1 MSKKIAY
8 ASYNCLNNI
17 FNGWFGIETIRFNES
32 YDTHERKAIDYKLII
47 NGKEY
52 NSSLAP
58 TVTQSISDES
68 CIIWLNIQ
76 HKEVQGIDDLFCEI
90 KYMGDAYVH
99 ARKSSQPKGQYIY
112 EEIFRRMNA
121 GMAAL
126 IQPRVF
132 IHCWSEEVSIEIIK
146 KTKRSINPNKIILL
160 KPSNI
165 DEQCFKN
172 IRSRAEYE
180 FSLETEIL
188 EVQAKGRDI
197 GGFIAALKKCLD
209 EKAQDYNPNRPCLL
223 LHSKNTLNIPSH
235 RVSMWRNAL
244 IDPLVMRLRG
254 FSTLILLSLLKPALI
269 YSKDVSRN
277 EPGSSIN
284 IHQYQSLLLAQSLAK
299 RLFNKT
305 PSSFGYCAGTM
316 MWVIPSKIA
325 PIWTLSKLEE
335 IETLLEPSETMSEP
349 SHAHA
354 FERLFPEMIRSAG
367 GLCLR
372 V

>member
-17 FNGWFGIETIRFNES
+17 FNGWFGIETMRFNES

-52 NSSLAP
+52 NSSLTP

-68 CIIWLNIQ
+68 CVIWLNIQ

-132 IHCWSEEVSIEIIK
+132 IHCWSEEVSIEVIK
-146 KTKRSINPNKIILL
+146 KTKLSINPNKITLL

-172 IRSRAEYE
+172 IRSRAEYD

-188 EVQAKGRDI
+188 EVPAKGRDI

-209 EKAQDYNPNRPCLL
+209 EKAQDYNPNRPCLFI
-223 LHSKNTLNIPSH
+223 HSKNTSNIPAH
-235 RVSMWRNAL
+235 RVTMWRNAL

-254 FSTLILLSLLKPALI
+254 LLALSLLVFVKPALI
-269 YSKDVSRN
+269 YSKSYHREDPSGVM
-277 EPGSSIN
+277 N
-284 IHQYQSLLLAQSLAK
+284 IHQYLSFLLSRDIAN
-299 RLFNKT
+299 RLFQKEVK
-305 PSSFGYCAGTM
+305 SLRYCAGTM
-316 MWVIPSKIA
+316 MWVIPSKIDR
-325 PIWTLSKLEE
+325 IWTLSRLEE
-335 IETLLEPSETMSEP
+335 IEKLLEPSETMSEP